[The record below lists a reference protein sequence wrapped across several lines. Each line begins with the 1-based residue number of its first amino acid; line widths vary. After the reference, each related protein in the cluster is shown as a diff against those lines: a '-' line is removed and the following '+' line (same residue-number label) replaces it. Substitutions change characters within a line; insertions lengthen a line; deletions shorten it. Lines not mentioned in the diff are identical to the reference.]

1 MRLKVRGFDIRMIRV
16 FKIAA
21 KEFVSVYRDRLSFS
35 ILLVLPI
42 VIVGILG
49 NVLRFELLDLDFAVL
64 DRSNSVD
71 SRSLIN
77 ELDKSKQ
84 FSFAGEL
91 GSENEILPA
100 FIKDNMKFVI
110 VVPDNLHRGGEIV
123 VFLDGSDLVLSEA
136 VSQTIYGMIGG
147 GYNARVRFKYNPDLK
162 SEWVPLPGLVMIA
175 LIIVSS
181 IMLAMSVNRERERG
195 TARLLLLTPASMGE
209 ILVGKALP
217 YLLVSLLHGLSV
229 FGVSLFMFGTG
240 MNFGSA
246 TGFFLLTFLFSLNS
260 MVLGLFIASLVK
272 SELELLIGCWLF
284 VFIPNVFFSGF
295 IYPLQSMSS
304 FIIPVARYMP
314 GTLFIEAYKGL
325 VFRETSVGDNSIYLV
340 VLLLQALVLFVVT
353 MYLFKRNFFKK

>member
-1 MRLKVRGFDIRMIRV
+1 MMKV
-16 FKIAA
+16 FKIAT
-21 KEFVSVYRDRLSFS
+21 KEIVSVYRDKLSFS

-64 DRSNSVD
+64 DRSNSVY
-71 SRSLIN
+71 SRSLID

-91 GSENEILPA
+91 VSENEILPA
-100 FIKDNMKFVI
+100 FVKGNMKFVI

-136 VSQTIYGMIGG
+136 VSQTLFAIIGG
-147 GYNARVRFKYNPDLK
+147 GYNVGVRFKYNPELK
-162 SEWVPLPGLVMIA
+162 SEWVPLPGLIMIA

-195 TARLLLLTPASMGE
+195 TARMLLLTPASMGE

-217 YLLVSLLHGLSV
+217 YLLVSLLHGLTV
-229 FGVSLFMFGTG
+229 FGVSLFMFGIG
-240 MNFGSA
+240 MNFGPA
-246 TGFFLLTFLFSLNS
+246 IGFFLLTFLFSLNS
-260 MVLGLFIASLVK
+260 MVLGLFIASVVK

-325 VFRETSVGDNSIYLV
+325 MFRETSVGDSSFYLV
-340 VLLLQALVLFVVT
+340 VLLLQALVLFLVT
-353 MYLFKRNFFKK
+353 IYLFKRNFFRK